1 MDIKLHQLFILKQKK
16 DALTVQLKELK
27 KQIFSIESEIGNSVI
42 FPQGKKTFIINKAML
57 LLKL

>member
-42 FPQGKKTFIINKAML
+42 FPQDKKTFAML
-57 LLKL
+57 